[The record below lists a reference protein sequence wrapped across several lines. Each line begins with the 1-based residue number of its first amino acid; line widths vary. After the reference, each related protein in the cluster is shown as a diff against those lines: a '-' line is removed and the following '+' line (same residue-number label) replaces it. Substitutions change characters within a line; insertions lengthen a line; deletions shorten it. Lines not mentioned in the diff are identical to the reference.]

1 VLELDHFE
9 RQANSLE
16 KRLQSHTILVW

>member
-9 RQANSLE
+9 RQADALE
-16 KRLQSHTILVW
+16 ERGQSHTILVG